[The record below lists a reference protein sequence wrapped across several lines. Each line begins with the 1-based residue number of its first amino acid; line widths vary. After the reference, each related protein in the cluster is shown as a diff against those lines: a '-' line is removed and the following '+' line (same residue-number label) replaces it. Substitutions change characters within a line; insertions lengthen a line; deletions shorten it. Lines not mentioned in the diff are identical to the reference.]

1 MLPFLRRV
9 TVAAVLAFALSL
21 TACQPPAAPP
31 AAGPAAAPPPV
42 SVAAALT
49 QEVQDSDE
57 FPGRIEATQA
67 VKVRARVNGYL
78 HKVLFTPGTEVKQGE
93 VLFEID
99 PRPFKAK
106 IDEAEAALAGT
117 VAQLD
122 LAQLEAKRQA
132 QMLSSHATS
141 RREFDAATAL
151 VKSLEASRA
160 ANRATLTN
168 VRLNLEFTRVT
179 APISGRAGKD
189 EITVGNLVQGENP
202 DSPVLT
208 TLVSVDP
215 IYVSFEADERAFLKY
230 IAPSRGQSLPV
241 QVGLIDETGFPH
253 QAKLQFVDNNVD
265 IASGTVRMRALL
277 DNAERRFTP
286 GLFARVRI
294 EAARGARRVVLVAD
308 RAIGTDQSK
317 RFVLVVGDDQLAA
330 YREVHIGRKA
340 GNLRIIESGL
350 AAGEVI
356 VVNGLQRVRPGA
368 PVTPTTVPMEDAAQA
383 PALAPAPAG
392 T

>member
-1 MLPFLRRV
+1 LALFL
-9 TVAAVLAFALSL
+9 S
-21 TACQPPAAPP
+21 ACQPPAPP
-31 AAGPAAAPPPV
+31 SAAGPAAAPPPV

-49 QEVQDSDE
+49 QDVQDSDE

-78 HKVLFTPGTEVKQGE
+78 NKVLFTPGTEVKQGE

-106 IDEAEAALAGT
+106 VGEAEAALAAT

-122 LAQLEAKRQA
+122 LAKLEAARQQ

-160 ANRATLTN
+160 ANRATLAN
-168 VRLNLEFTRVT
+168 VRLDLEFTRVT
-179 APISGRAGKD
+179 APISGRVGKD
-189 EITVGNLVQGENP
+189 EVTVGNLVQGENP

-230 IAPSRGQSLPV
+230 IATSRGQSLPV

-265 IASGTVRMRALL
+265 VASGTVRMRALL
-277 DNAERRFTP
+277 DNAARRFTP

-294 EAARGARRVVLVAD
+294 EAATGARRVVLVAD

-317 RFVLVVGDDQLAA
+317 RFVLVVGDDKLAA
-330 YREVHIGRKA
+330 YREVHIGRKV
-340 GNLRIIESGL
+340 GNLRIIESG
-350 AAGEVI
+350 
-356 VVNGLQRVRPGA
+356 
-368 PVTPTTVPMEDAAQA
+368 
-383 PALAPAPAG
+383 
-392 T
+392 

>member
-9 TVAAVLAFALSL
+9 TVAALLPLALLMS
-21 TACQPPAAPP
+21 ACQPPAPPP

-49 QEVQDSDE
+49 QDVQDRDE

-78 HKVLFTPGTEVKQGE
+78 NKVLFTPGTEVKQGE

-106 IDEAEAALAGT
+106 VGEAEAALAAT

-122 LAQLEAKRQA
+122 LAKLEAARQQ

-160 ANRATLTN
+160 ANRATLAN
-168 VRLNLEFTRVT
+168 VRLDLEFTRVT
-179 APISGRAGKD
+179 APISGRVGKD
-189 EITVGNLVQGENP
+189 EVTVGNLVQGENP

-230 IAPSRGQSLPV
+230 IATSRGQSLPV

-265 IASGTVRMRALL
+265 VASGTVRMRALL
-277 DNAERRFTP
+277 DNAARRFTP

-294 EAARGARRVVLVAD
+294 EAATGARRVVLVAD

-317 RFVLVVGDDQLAA
+317 RFVLVVGDDKLAA
-330 YREVHIGRKA
+330 YREVQIGRKV

-350 AAGEVI
+350 EAGEVI
-356 VVNGLQRVRPGA
+356 VVNGLQRVRPGS
-368 PVTPTTVPMEDAAQA
+368 PVTPTSVPMEEAAQA
-383 PALAPAPAG
+383 PVLAPAG

>member
-9 TVAAVLAFALSL
+9 TAAAPLSCALLLS
-21 TACQPPAAPP
+21 ACQPPAPPP
-31 AAGPAAAPPPV
+31 AAGAGGAPPV

-49 QEVQDSDE
+49 QDVQDADE
-57 FPGRIEATQA
+57 FPGRIEAIDA

-78 HKVLFTPGTEVKQGE
+78 EKVLFTPGAEVKKGD

-99 PRPFKAK
+99 QRPFRAK
-106 IDEAEAALAGT
+106 VNEAEAALAAT

-122 LAQLEAKRQA
+122 LAKLEATRQE
-132 QMLSSHATS
+132 QMLATHATS

-160 ANRATLTN
+160 ANRATLAN
-168 VRLNLEFTRVT
+168 ARLNLDFTRVT

-189 EITVGNLVQGENP
+189 EVTVGNLVQGENP

-208 TLVSVDP
+208 TLASVDP

-230 IAPSRGQSLPV
+230 IAPNRGQPLPV
-241 QVGLIDETGFPH
+241 QVGLIDESGFPH
-253 QAKLQFVDNNVD
+253 QAKLGFVDNNVD
-265 IASGTVRMRALL
+265 ASSGTVRMRALL

-286 GLFARVRI
+286 GLFARVRL
-294 EAARGARRVVLVAD
+294 EAATGARRVVLVAD

-317 RFVLVVGDDQLAA
+317 RFVLVVGSDNTAV
-330 YREVHIGRKA
+330 YREVHIGRKVGA
-340 GNLRIIESGL
+340 LRIVESGL
-350 AAGEVI
+350 ETGELV

-368 PVTPTTVPMEDAAQA
+368 PVTPTTVPMEETAGKPASA
-383 PALAPAPAG
+383 PTG
-392 T
+392 S